1 MEGTTM
7 AELKVCGIASSRE
20 RKGREGERG
29 RARLGGG
36 TAGGAPRGSAQPG
49 LLVRSPW
56 FGLNAAVRE
65 KKGNRKEEE
74 EKRRERKE
82 KKKGRKKRKEKIK
95 REKILNLEISEKN
108 KR

>member
-1 MEGTTM
+1 
-7 AELKVCGIASSRE
+7 VV
-20 RKGREGERG
+20 
-29 RARLGGG
+29 ARLGAPWGG
-36 TAGGAPRGSAQPG
+36 TPGGSARPG

-82 KKKGRKKRKEKIK
+82 KNKGREKRKNKKGKIF
-95 REKILNLEISEKN
+95 KIRNC
-108 KR
+108 